1 MYKNFDKF
9 VSGEWAGVHFSAYTS
24 TAYQKN
30 GFYGGSRL
38 RLVIDQ
44 HGMQSGGL
52 IEGRSSHNGEYEYI
66 IGRNAVFHVKGWA
79 VKEETKVLYLEE
91 IPPDQIPNSQ
101 DKPKQW
107 DYDELMNYLND
118 RKFKTR

>member
-24 TAYQKN
+24 TAYERN
-30 GFYGGSRL
+30 GFFVGSRM
-38 RLVIDQ
+38 RLIIDQ

-79 VKEETKVLYLEE
+79 EKNETKVC
-91 IPPDQIPNSQ
+91 IWRKSHQIRSRILKRSQ
-101 DKPKQW
+101 NNGT
-107 DYDELMNYLND
+107 MMS
-118 RKFKTR
+118 